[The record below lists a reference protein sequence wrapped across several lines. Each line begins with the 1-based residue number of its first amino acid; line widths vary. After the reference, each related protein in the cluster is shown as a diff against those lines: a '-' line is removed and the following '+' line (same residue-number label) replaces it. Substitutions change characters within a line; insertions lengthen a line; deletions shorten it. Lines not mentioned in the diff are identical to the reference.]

1 MRTPPDVPSRVA
13 RPRARHARRWIIGGV
28 VVLIVLLGSLRSLA
42 GLYTDSLWFSSVGF
56 HGVWSTLLAV
66 KVGLFASF
74 GAAFFVLLW
83 VNLVICDRIAAHAAA
98 LEPED
103 ELVRRYQRTV
113 RPYAGRVYAVL
124 ALAAALIAASTA
136 VGQWNSWLLF
146 THAMPF
152 PHSDPQFGLN
162 DGFFVFALPFL
173 QFLVDWTLAS
183 LAVVLVLTALFHYL
197 NGGIRFHAMPRVR
210 PVVKVHLSVL
220 LALVAL
226 VKAGGYELSRYS
238 LDLSTSGY
246 VEGAT
251 YTDVHARL
259 PALDVLFFVSL
270 FAAAILLYNVRRQ
283 GWTLPVLAVGL
294 WGFVALVIG
303 VIYPAVL
310 QALKVNPAQSKLEQP
325 YIARNI
331 AATRYAYG
339 LDHVKVT
346 TNYPDRTVPPTS
358 TIDASLTTLNNIRLW
373 DPSTKISLADFQVK
387 QAISGYYT
395 FQTVQVEGYTTH
407 GTIRPAIVGVR
418 QIDPTNL
425 PSASW
430 VNLHLQ
436 YTHGEGLVLAEAN
449 HATAKGNPVFAIS
462 DVPAKSARGF
472 PKLRQPAI
480 YFGVNQPGY
489 VIADTRQPE
498 LDGQR
503 PTGADIEGHYQGS
516 GGVRIGSFLTRAA
529 FALRFGDLN
538 LLLSNLVTS
547 QSKIMFVRDVQ
558 TMAKKAA
565 PFLSFDSKPYP
576 VLVDG
581 HVDWILNGYTTTANY
596 PYSQNADTQNLPSTS
611 GLPASFNYV
620 RNSVVAVINAYSGKM
635 TFYAMGED
643 PILEAYKAAFPGM
656 FTPASDMPPSIRSQ
670 LRYGNDLFAVQAA
683 IYGRY
688 HITTPSQFYS
698 AGDAWLVSPT
708 TGVGSPTHALNYR
721 YVVNQQGQVVGGS
734 YQPMTPVYQVESLP
748 GQTTQSLTVT
758 DAYVPA
764 GSGDS
769 DSQLLRALLVGD
781 SSPTQFGQLHVYE
794 TPPGASR
801 IGPVIAGNEIETT
814 TTVSSKITLLNKE
827 GSNVLLGNVLPVLVG
842 GSVIYVRP
850 LYVESKTIPQPQLK
864 YVIAVLGQQV
874 RMEPT
879 LGSTLNALLG
889 TSLKSTGGYLT
900 TTPSSP
906 TVAPPTIGK
915 ATSSDI
921 AKARALLAQAAAD
934 FSKAKADL
942 KASDL
947 GGYQREVAAAQDA
960 TAQASALLDEASKA
974 PARSHGARASPT
986 SSSPASVGSSTAGSK
1001 GSSSLPSISTGSPT
1015 STTSESPSVTGRSNA
1030 GLSGGAGGSGGS
1042 SVNASGSHVS
1052 TSTAQPN
1059 ET

>member
-13 RPRARHARRWIIGGV
+13 RPRARHARRWIIGVV

-83 VNLVICDRIAAHAAA
+83 VNLVISDRIAAHAPS

-124 ALAAALIAASTA
+124 ALVAALIAASSA

-183 LAVVLVLTALFHYL
+183 LAVVLVLTAFFHYL
-197 NGGIRFHAMPRVR
+197 NGGIRFHATPRVR
-210 PVVKVHLSVL
+210 PAVKVHLSVL

-226 VKAGGYELSRYS
+226 AKAGGYELSRYS

-270 FAAAILLYNVRRQ
+270 FAAVILLYNVRRQ

-310 QALKVNPAQSKLEQP
+310 QALKVNPAQSTLEHP

-346 TNYPDRTVPPTS
+346 TKYPDSTVPPTS

-407 GTIRPAIVGVR
+407 GTVRPAIVGVR

-425 PSASW
+425 PSSNW

-462 DVPAKSARGF
+462 DVPPRSARGF

-503 PTGADIEGHYQGS
+503 PTGADVEGHYRGS

-538 LLLSNLVTS
+538 LLLSNLVTP
-547 QSKIMFVRDVQ
+547 QSRMMFVRDVR
-558 TMAKKAA
+558 TMAKKVA

-576 VLVDG
+576 ILVDG
-581 HVDWILNGYTTTANY
+581 HVDWVLNGYTTTANY
-596 PYSQNADTQNLPSTS
+596 PYSQNADTQNLPDTS
-611 GLPASFNYV
+611 GLPSSFNYV
-620 RNSVVAVINAYSGKM
+620 RNSVVATVNAYSGKI
-635 TFYAMGED
+635 TFYAMDRD
-643 PILEAYKAAFPGM
+643 PILEAYRAAFPGL
-656 FTPASDMPPSIRSQ
+656 FTPESAMPPSIRSQ

-708 TGVGSPTHALNYR
+708 TGVGSPTHPLNYR

-801 IGPVIAGNEIETT
+801 IGPVIADNEIETT

-827 GSNVLLGNVLPVLVG
+827 GSNVLLGNILPVLVG
-842 GSVIYVRP
+842 RSVLYVRP

-879 LGSTLNALLG
+879 LDATLNALLG
-889 TSLKSTGGYLT
+889 TSLRTTGGNLT
-900 TTPSSP
+900 TTPNSP
-906 TVAPPTIGK
+906 AVAPSPSGK

-921 AKARALLAQAAAD
+921 AKARALLAQAATD
-934 FSKAKADL
+934 FTKAKTDL

-947 GGYQREVAAAQDA
+947 GGYQREVTAAQA
-960 TAQASALLDEASKA
+960 AMAEASALLGEASKA
-974 PARSHGARASPT
+974 SGLSHGARASPPT
-986 SSSPASVGSSTAGSK
+986 SSRGSASSSPAGSAASAPSVSTR
-1001 GSSSLPSISTGSPT
+1001 SPT
-1015 STTSESPSVTGRSNA
+1015 STTSASLSGTGRSNA
-1030 GLSGGAGGSGGS
+1030 GLSAGVGGSGGS
-1042 SVNASGSHVS
+1042 SFNASGSPVS
-1052 TSTAQPN
+1052 TATTPAN

>member
-28 VVLIVLLGSLRSLA
+28 IVLIVLLGSLRSLA

-56 HGVWSTLLAV
+56 HAVWSTLLAV
-66 KVGLFASF
+66 KIGLFASF

-83 VNLVICDRIAAHAAA
+83 VNLVICDRVAAHAPSVA
-98 LEPED
+98 PED
-103 ELVRRYQRTV
+103 ELIARYQRTV
-113 RPYAGRVYAVL
+113 RPYAGRVYAAL
-124 ALAAALIAASTA
+124 ALVAALIAGSTA
-136 VGQWNSWLLF
+136 IGKWNSWLLF

-152 PHSDPQFGLN
+152 PHSDPQFGIN

-183 LAVVLVLTALFHYL
+183 LVVVLVISALFHYL
-197 NGGIRFHAMPRVR
+197 NGGIRPHATPRVR

-226 VKAGGYELSRYS
+226 AKAGGYELSRYS
-238 LDLSTSGY
+238 LDLSTGGY

-259 PALDVLFFVSL
+259 PALEILFFVSL

-310 QALKVNPAQSKLEQP
+310 QALKVNPAQSTLEHP

-346 TNYPDRTVPPTS
+346 TKYPDNTVPPTS
-358 TIDASLTTLNNIRLW
+358 TIATSLTTLNNIRLW
-373 DPSTKISLADFQVK
+373 DPSTRISLADFQVK

-395 FQTVQVEGYTTH
+395 FQTVQVEDYTTH
-407 GTIRPAIVGVR
+407 GTVRPAIVGVR
-418 QIDPTNL
+418 QINPTNL
-425 PSASW
+425 PSSSW
-430 VNLHLQ
+430 VNEHLQ
-436 YTHGEGLVLAEAN
+436 YTHGEGLVLAKAN

-462 DVPAKSARGF
+462 DVPPKVAKGF

-498 LDGQR
+498 LNSQR
-503 PTGADIEGHYQGS
+503 STGTNVEGHYHGS
-516 GGVRIGSFLTRAA
+516 GGVRINSFLTRAA

-538 LLLSNLVTS
+538 LLLSNLITP
-547 QSKIMFVRDVQ
+547 QSKIMFVRDVR
-558 TMAKKAA
+558 TMVKKVA

-576 VLVDG
+576 VLVNG

-596 PYSQNADTQNLPSTS
+596 PYSQNANTQNLPNTS
-611 GLPASFNYV
+611 GLPSSFNYV
-620 RNSVVAVINAYSGKM
+620 RNSVVAVVNAYSGKM
-635 TFYAMGED
+635 TFYAMDNE
-643 PILEAYKAAFPGM
+643 PILNAYRAAFPGM
-656 FTPASDMPPSIRSQ
+656 FTPESEMTPSIRAQ

-688 HITTPSQFYS
+688 HITSPSQFYS

-708 TGVGSPTHALNYR
+708 TGVGSPTHRLVYR
-721 YVVNQQGQVVGGS
+721 YVVDQQGQVVGGS
-734 YQPMTPVYQVESLP
+734 YQPMTPVYQVEALP
-748 GQTTQSLTVT
+748 GQTTQSLTVS

-764 GSGDS
+764 GSGTS
-769 DSQLLRALLVGD
+769 DSQLLRALLVGN
-781 SSPTQFGQLHVYE
+781 SSPGHFGQLHVYE

-801 IGPVIAGNEIETT
+801 IGPVLADNEIETT

-827 GSNVLLGNVLPVLVG
+827 GSSVLLGNILPVLVG
-842 GSVIYVRP
+842 KSVMYVRP

-874 RMEPT
+874 KMEPT
-879 LGSTLNALLG
+879 LGATLNALLG
-889 TSLKSTGGYLT
+889 TSLKSTGGNLT
-900 TTPSSP
+900 TTPNAP
-906 TVAPPTIGK
+906 AVALPPVGK
-915 ATSSDI
+915 ATSPAV
-921 AKARALLAQAAAD
+921 AKARELLAEAAAD
-934 FSKAKADL
+934 FSKAKTDL

-947 GGYQREVAAAQDA
+947 GGYQREVAAAQSA
-960 TAQASALLDEASKA
+960 TAQAAALLGDVAGTSGPHHAAGTSHASSSA
-974 PARSHGARASPT
+974 GSA
-986 SSSPASVGSSTAGSK
+986 SSSPATSAGSSPTGSATST
-1001 GSSSLPSISTGSPT
+1001 SSSGLSG
-1015 STTSESPSVTGRSNA
+1015 TGRSNA
-1030 GLSGGAGGSGGS
+1030 GVSTAGGSAGVS
-1042 SVNASGSHVS
+1042 STKTTGKHVS
-1052 TSTAQPN
+1052 TSATQAN
-1059 ET
+1059 EA

>member
-1 MRTPPDVPSRVA
+1 VRTPPDVPSRVV
-13 RPRARHARRWIIGGV
+13 RPRVRHARRWIIGAV
-28 VVLIVLLGSLRSLA
+28 VVLIVLLASLRSLA

-56 HGVWSTLLAV
+56 HSVWSTLLAV

-74 GAAFFVLLW
+74 GATFFVLLW
-83 VNLVICDRIAAHAAA
+83 VNLLVCDRIAAHAPD

-103 ELVRRYQRTV
+103 ELIRRYQGTV

-136 VGQWNSWLLF
+136 VGQWNNWLLF
-146 THAMPF
+146 THAVPF
-152 PHSDPQFGLN
+152 AHSDPQFGIN

-173 QFLVDWTLAS
+173 QFVVDWTLAS
-183 LAVVLVLTALFHYL
+183 LVVVLVLTAIFHYL
-197 NGGIRFHAMPRVR
+197 NGGIRPHATPRVR

-220 LALVAL
+220 LAIVAL
-226 VKAGGYELSRYS
+226 AKAGGYELSRYS

-259 PALDVLFFVSL
+259 PALEVLLFVSV

-310 QALKVNPAQSKLEQP
+310 QALKVNPAQSTLERP

-339 LDHVKVT
+339 LDHVKIT
-346 TNYPDRTVPPTS
+346 TRYPDNTVVPTA
-358 TIDASLTTLNNIRLW
+358 TIEASLTTLNNIRLW

-407 GTIRPAIVGVR
+407 GTLRPAIVGAR
-418 QIDPTNL
+418 QINATNL
-425 PSASW
+425 PSSGW

-462 DVPAKSARGF
+462 DVPPKSARGF
-472 PKLRQPAI
+472 PKIRQPAI

-503 PTGADIEGHYQGS
+503 PTGTDVESHYHGS

-538 LLLSNLVTS
+538 LLLSNLVTP
-547 QSKIMFVRDVQ
+547 QSRIMFVRDVL

-565 PFLSFDSKPYP
+565 PFLSFDSRPYP

-611 GLPASFNYV
+611 GLPSSFNYV
-620 RNSVVAVINAYSGKM
+620 RNSVVTVINAYSGKM
-635 TFYAMGED
+635 TFYAMDND

-656 FTPASDMPPSIRSQ
+656 FTPGSAMPPSIRSH

-688 HITTPSQFYS
+688 HITSPSQFYS

-708 TGVGSPTHALNYR
+708 TGVGSPTHPLNYR

-734 YQPMTPVYQVESLP
+734 YQPMTPVYQVEALP

-769 DSQLLRALLVGD
+769 DSQLLRALLVGE
-781 SSPTQFGQLHVYE
+781 SGPTQFGQLHVYE

-801 IGPVIAGNEIETT
+801 VGPVIADNEIETT

-827 GSNVLLGNVLPVLVG
+827 GSDVLLGNILPVLVG
-842 GSVIYVRP
+842 RSVIYVRP

-879 LGSTLNALLG
+879 LGATLNALLG

-900 TTPSSP
+900 TTPNAP
-906 TVAPPTIGK
+906 AVAPPPIGK
-915 ATSSDI
+915 ATSPDI

-934 FSKAKADL
+934 FAKARADL

-947 GGYQREVAAAQDA
+947 GGYQREVAAAQAA
-960 TAQASALLDEASKA
+960 TAQAAALLGAATGASG
-974 PARSHGARASPT
+974 RSHGARKSPPSSSAGSAGSSPT
-986 SSSPASVGSSTAGSK
+986 GTAGSALRVSTGSSTSTASA
-1001 GSSSLPSISTGSPT
+1001 SLSG
-1015 STTSESPSVTGRSNA
+1015 TGRSNA
-1030 GLSGGAGGSGGS
+1030 GLSTGGGASVS
-1042 SVNASGSHVS
+1042 SSIKAPGNRPS
-1052 TSTAQPN
+1052 TTTIQPN